1 MVFPPKNKSL
11 IDTKARFKIILI
23 VILIGISFLLM
34 NRHGMIRLFRAE
46 QEYKTLIEE
55 KGSLER
61 QKNEILEEKEKLQK
75 DRKHIEK
82 IAREQYNMVL
92 PGEKVYKV
100 IEE

>member
-1 MVFPPKNKSL
+1 MVFPPKRKSA
-11 IDTKARFKIILI
+11 IDTKAKLKVILI
-23 VILIGISFLLM
+23 VILIGISFLLL

-46 QEYKTLIEE
+46 QEYKTLIEQKE
-55 KGSLER
+55 SLES
-61 QKNEILEEKEKLQK
+61 QKKEILEEKEKLQK
-75 DRKHIEK
+75 DKKHIEK